1 MTTGFTQ
8 EKLDALENAIAEGVL
23 KVKYQDK
30 EVQYRSL
37 DEMLR
42 LRDLMRR
49 EMGLI
54 GCGGGRKIGIFSS
67 GL

>member
-42 LRDLMRR
+42 LR
-49 EMGLI
+49 EI
-54 GCGGGRKIGIFSS
+54 S
-67 GL
+67 